1 MKIIIGLFED
11 KQDLACAVKKLYN
24 HGLSRNEIKVINP
37 SFAPQATLA
46 ARQSR
51 GGAAGINFGFVDGS
65 ATILTSSMS
74 RFSTSQS
81 VTATDPAHI
90 LADLGIPE
98 PEASFYAVNV
108 KRGKRLII
116 IQTGHHERAL
126 EAQQIIRQANART
139 SSGYE

>member
-1 MKIIIGLFED
+1 MKIVIGLFED

-37 SFAPQATLA
+37 SFAPQANLA
-46 ARQSR
+46 ARQSQ
-51 GGAAGINFGFVDGS
+51 GGPAGINFGFVDGP

-74 RFSTSQS
+74 RFATGQ
-81 VTATDPAHI
+81 TAATTDPAHI

-108 KRGKRLII
+108 KRGKRLVI
-116 IQTGHHERAL
+116 IQTSHQEHAL
-126 EAQQIIRQANART
+126 EAQRIIRQANART

>member
-1 MKIIIGLFED
+1 MKIVIGLFED

-37 SFAPQATLA
+37 SFAPETTLA
-46 ARQSR
+46 ARQSQ
-51 GGAAGINFGFVDGS
+51 GGAASINFGFVDGS

-74 RFSTSQS
+74 RFSPGQT
-81 VTATDPAHI
+81 VATTDPAHI

-108 KRGKRLII
+108 KRGKRLVI

-126 EAQQIIRQANART
+126 EAQRIIRQANART